1 MWDPQSPPYSIRG
14 TASPGCGTRDS
25 SSSIRRSPRAWMRSA
40 RMVWLLIDAGPSW
53 TRGRLDDGGHAAVD
67 EDQLAVDEIR
77 GTGSQPDRGAGQVGG
92 SAPAAGRRPVHHP
105 GAQLRVL
112 EQGRVQIGI
121 DVAGSEPV
129 DLDAVGGPVSAHD
142 LPESA

>member
-1 MWDPQSPPYSIRG
+1 MSEPQIPPYSIRA

-67 EDQLAVDEIR
+67 EDQLTVNEIR
-77 GTGSQPDRGAGQVGG
+77 GTGSQPDRGARQVGW
-92 SAPAAGRRPVHHP
+92 STPAARRPPGHHP
-105 GAQLRVL
+105 GPQLPRL
-112 EQGRVQIGI
+112 EQSRVQI
-121 DVAGSEPV
+121 
-129 DLDAVGGPVSAHD
+129 
-142 LPESA
+142 